1 MNKRDFWIGIGIGAA
16 VGIPTGFVIGNQVTK
31 KRARRDIESASKKAY
46 LKAEREAKKAIDEMK
61 SDVIFVNSSDPAV
74 IQKAIDEHF
83 SKTNSKEKTEESSD
97 DPSDG
102 QPSPTPSVSA
112 EKTAHL
118 EGSPDA
124 KNGAIQTLEPSD
136 DIYSKRDPAN
146 VSRALPVR
154 LEGNYAVFIGAAGT
168 EIRYPK
174 SLLVDQ
180 NGVRYDD
187 LKIRANFT
195 AYETDIQRLRL
206 VWNCMGWGTY
216 IPALDE
222 GIPTA
227 EEIDNWDLSIGDESS
242 VASEPEEK
250 TEERRKMV
258 EEIRRNKY
266 HPDARPRII
275 KRDEFDEET
284 HLDKLM
290 YDYYPVDNVFISN
303 ENITE
308 PVDAFTMFGT
318 NNGKELFSQKIC
330 SENDNDPNIVY
341 IKNFKMGCV
350 AEITRYPDKAYS
362 GLKDG
367 TAFVSGVT

>member
-1 MNKRDFWIGIGIGAA
+1 MNKRDFWTGIGIGAA
-16 VGIPTGFVIGNQVTK
+16 VGISAGFVVGNQITK
-31 KRARRDIESASKKAY
+31 KRARRDIEAARQKAY

-61 SDVIFVNSSDPAV
+61 SDVIFVENSDPDT
-74 IQKAIDEHF
+74 IQKAIDAHF
-83 SKTNSKEKTEESSD
+83 SKTNSKEESEKSSD
-97 DPSDG
+97 ESSDG
-102 QPSPTPSVSA
+102 QPSPAPSVSA
-112 EKTAHL
+112 EKTAHS

-124 KNGAIQTLEPSD
+124 KNGAFQAPNASD
-136 DIYSKRDPAN
+136 DIYSTRDPGN

-174 SLLVDQ
+174 SLIVDA

-187 LKIRANFT
+187 LRIRANFH

-216 IPALDE
+216 VPALDE
-222 GIPTA
+222 GVPTA

-258 EEIRRNKY
+258 EDIIRNKN
-266 HPDARPRII
+266 HPDAKPRLIS
-275 KRDEFDEET
+275 RDEFEEEN
-284 HLDKLM
+284 HLSKLM

-303 ENITE
+303 ENINE
-308 PVDAFTMFGT
+308 PIDAFTMFGT
-318 NNGKELFSQKIC
+318 NNGKELFSMKVL
-330 SENDNDPNIVY
+330 SDDDNDPDTVY
-341 IKNFKMGCV
+341 IKNFKMGCDGRT
-350 AEITRYPDKAYS
+350 EQRETTYPPAR
-362 GLKDG
+362 L
-367 TAFVSGVT
+367 